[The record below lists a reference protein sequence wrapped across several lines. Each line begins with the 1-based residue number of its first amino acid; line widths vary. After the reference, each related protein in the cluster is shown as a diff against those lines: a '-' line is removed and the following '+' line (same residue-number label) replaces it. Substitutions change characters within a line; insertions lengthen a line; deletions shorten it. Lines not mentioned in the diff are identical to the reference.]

1 MYSLDLFLFIGI
13 FLSLVLCFV
22 IKKRIVYMV
31 PIILVCIHFALSRF
45 NVFVGLVYLAA
56 FFIFLLFFTRDRK
69 GLSIVLIVASS
80 TCLAIPVGIK
90 TQYDMQIY
98 ASMKSYAE
106 AFKWL
111 NDTLREEY
119 VLAAYKEIDFDEKYQ
134 TYINQFEAA
143 DKEKSKA
150 VYYKALSAYLTS
162 FNDAHV
168 SSLKLNELLGGQ
180 DEERSKAREAYIG
193 GNYGFSVGKLDGGE
207 AMVIAVDEESK
218 AYEDGIRVGLSLTK
232 WNGVPIEEAISK
244 VPLEMAPITI
254 GNGEGQERLRYMLLA
269 QDVIGN
275 KVKISFIDEKGKEQ
289 EIELTA
295 EDDDYKA
302 IKANMNTF
310 YQMREEEEI
319 TIKEL
324 KEGCGYIKISIMNP
338 GDEEKAVQQIQEAIE
353 DFKAKQ
359 IQELI
364 IDLRNNNG
372 GSDEFGAKVMGLF
385 TKEEHFYLAENTYS
399 QVSDT
404 YTEHHVIICEPS
416 DEVYEGQIAILVNGK
431 TVSAAEGFAYR
442 MQELENVLVAGFEG
456 SNGSFGTITNGE
468 VVMPDGYIVTYPRI
482 ACLDE
487 KGKVMLDTNAENEGG
502 VRPDIKVPFDKENA
516 LALYEGRK
524 DVELEVAMKYLKES
538 NT

>member
-22 IKKRIVYMV
+22 IRKRIAYMV
-31 PIILVCIHFALSRF
+31 PVILVCIHFALSRF
-45 NVFVGLVYLAA
+45 NMFVGLVYLAA
-56 FFIFLLFFTRDRK
+56 CFIFLLFFTRDKK

-80 TCLAIPVGIK
+80 ICLALPVGIK

-111 NDTLREEY
+111 ND
-119 VLAAYKEIDFDEKYQ
+119 
-134 TYINQFEAA
+134 
-143 DKEKSKA
+143 
-150 VYYKALSAYLTS
+150 
-162 FNDAHV
+162 AHV
-168 SSLKLNELLGGQ
+168 NSLKLNELLGGQ
-180 DEERSKAREAYIG
+180 DKERSKAREAYIG
-193 GNYGFSVGKLDGGE
+193 GNYGFSVGKLDSGE

-254 GNGEGQERLRYMLLA
+254 GNGEGQERLRYMLLS

-275 KVKISFIDEKGKEQ
+275 TVKISFIDEKGKEQ

-295 EDDDYKA
+295 DDDDYKA

-310 YQMREEEEI
+310 YQMREEEI

-324 KEGCGYIKISIMNP
+324 KEGYGYIKISTMNP
-338 GDEEKAVQQIQEAIE
+338 VDEEKAVQQIQEAIE

-359 IQELI
+359 IQALI

-385 TKEEHFYLAENTYS
+385 TKEEHFYLAENTYN

-404 YTEHHVIICEPS
+404 YTEHHVITCEPS
-416 DEVYEGQIAILVNGK
+416 DQVYEGQIAILVNGK
-431 TVSAAEGFAYR
+431 TISAAEGFAYR
-442 MQELENVLVAGFEG
+442 MQELENVVVVVVGFEG

-468 VVMPDGYIVTYPRI
+468 VVMPEGYIVTYPRI
-482 ACLDE
+482 TCLDE

-524 DVELEVAMKYLKES
+524 DVELEAAMKYLKES